1 MRNFEELSTSV
12 RIRGSRRQF
21 DESVRAYGAGAY
33 RSATIALWIC
43 LLLDLVEKLRI
54 LADSG
59 DAAAKALIA
68 EVDKA
73 RKDQDVQKMV
83 AFEGGLLDRACSDF
97 ELITPREMTELER
110 LRQDR
115 HACAHPS
122 FHGEGEEPYDM
133 APEQVRAYMVLVV
146 DSVLSQPPV
155 VGKALVERFIADT
168 KGASWPTEDLV
179 GYLRERYF
187 QRARSNVMQ
196 NILRVAV
203 KAGIRPPDEDN
214 SIARRCVATL
224 AAAAEIDR
232 PQVGETIRHVLTS
245 WRDNLSDDDLLRI
258 VGALGVFSECWS
270 ALGPE
275 NVTRVCTLLE
285 TAGSETLIDQRA
297 FASGPPSEP
306 AVADKYD
313 GAVARLDPED
323 LQSLTRKSYPK
334 EQWVA
339 GVLKELKEVGTFRSA
354 EEVMHMVVTVAG
366 ALGLDDIKSV
376 GEQFVRNNQIN
387 QAYDMPQLMSRLVER
402 TSDVKG
408 SREAW
413 VAAVTDYR
421 ERYNPDIDPGG
432 YYSYEDLLAE
442 LGE

>member
-1 MRNFEELSTSV
+1 
-12 RIRGSRRQF
+12 
-21 DESVRAYGAGAY
+21 
-33 RSATIALWIC
+33 
-43 LLLDLVEKLRI
+43 
-54 LADSG
+54 
-59 DAAAKALIA
+59 
-68 EVDKA
+68 
-73 RKDQDVQKMV
+73 
-83 AFEGGLLDRACSDF
+83 
-97 ELITPREMTELER
+97 
-110 LRQDR
+110 
-115 HACAHPS
+115 
-122 FHGEGEEPYDM
+122 
-133 APEQVRAYMVLVV
+133 
-146 DSVLSQPPV
+146 
-155 VGKALVERFIADT
+155 
-168 KGASWPTEDLV
+168 
-179 GYLRERYF
+179 
-187 QRARSNVMQ
+187 
-196 NILRVAV
+196 
-203 KAGIRPPDEDN
+203 
-214 SIARRCVATL
+214 VATL
-224 AAAAEIDR
+224 ATAAEIDR

-245 WRDNLSDDDLLRI
+245 WRDNLSADDLLRI

-285 TAGSETLIDQRA
+285 TAGSETLIDQRV

-306 AVADKYD
+306 AVAHKYD

-323 LQSLTRKSYPK
+323 LQSLTRKSYPT

-339 GVLKELKEVGTFRSA
+339 GVLKELKEVGTFRAA
-354 EEVMHMVVTVAG
+354 EEVMRMVVTVAG

-432 YYSYEDLLAE
+432 YYSYKDLLAE